1 MASAKRAIL
10 ILGMHRS
17 GTSLCSKIVHLMG
30 FQAPRTLMAPTEANP
45 EGYWESELIYKL
57 NDRIL
62 EACGTQW
69 HKRNRMSVDPLA
81 VTRRTGLYEELKR
94 LLAGEFGDADRI
106 VLKDPRVSRLVPLYE
121 AVLADAGYRATP
133 VLVVRNP
140 MEVAASLAKRDQ
152 FTVERAVRLWLRY
165 TLDAERATRGRA
177 RAIISYENTLEDW
190 REVVRK
196 VADAMGEAADPLV
209 AQAERRAE
217 EAARSDLR
225 HHKLPPPAPTSWF
238 RFLSRQAYM
247 TTQKL
252 LREPNDIAAA
262 RRLDRI
268 AVAFEVF

>member
-69 HKRNRMSVDPLA
+69 HKRNCMSVDPLA
-81 VTRRTGLYEELKR
+81 VTRRTGLYEELKQ
-94 LLAGEFGDADRI
+94 LLASEFGDADRI
-106 VLKDPRVSRLVPLYE
+106 VLKDPRISRLVPLYE

-196 VADAMGEAADPLV
+196 VADAMGEAADPLM
-209 AQAERRAE
+209 AQAECRAE

-225 HHKLPPPAPTSWF
+225 HHELPPPAPTSWF

-247 TTQKL
+247 TTQNL
-252 LREPNDIAAA
+252 LREPNDVAAT